1 METLVVKVN
10 LFLIVDGIE
19 IDLNVTNLTL
29 QIKWKFKGGQ
39 AQCEFIL
46 NIGD

>member
-10 LFLIVDGIE
+10 LSLIIDGIE

-29 QIKWKFKGGQ
+29 QTKWKFKDGQ
-39 AQCEFIL
+39 A
-46 NIGD
+46 

>member
-1 METLVVKVN
+1 MKVN

-19 IDLNVTNLTL
+19 IGFDVTNLTL
-29 QIKWKFKGGQ
+29 QTKWKFKDGQ
-39 AQCEFIL
+39 TQCEFIL